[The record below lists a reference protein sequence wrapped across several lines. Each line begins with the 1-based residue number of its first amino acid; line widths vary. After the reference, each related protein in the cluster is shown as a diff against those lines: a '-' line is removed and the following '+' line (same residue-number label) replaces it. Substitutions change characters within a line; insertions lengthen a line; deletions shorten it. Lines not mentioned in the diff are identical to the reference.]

1 MPAVLVSRVTPYG
14 TGLFVELDSN
24 IIGKYKH
31 IFENLKDE
39 KIYVITYLYGVYNE
53 NGEIVREYRKFY
65 KAPIRKIQLYANY
78 ILFIQKFY
86 IDISDLVADG
96 IPAGHIFIQIL
107 FTLQIEKTSDATT
120 IKIPIL
126 PGECPLYRS
135 LGIPDSTFTRIS
147 HEIASLSRSREELE
161 IIFNLFEVGLENIAS
176 DLMEGLKRL
185 NASDY
190 EGAIKFFRKVVEGF
204 RELLKRDEL
213 KAAGLGSRRQELL
226 TEFLSKTFS
235 LLSNFG
241 EHTGTQ
247 GSKDEAKF
255 SKEIALAISRYIASY
270 LTREEVRK
278 AISEPKGIATTQK
291 EGAQWVSLL

>member
-1 MPAVLVSRVTPYG
+1 MPAVLVSKIIPYG
-14 TGLFVELDSN
+14 TALFVELNSN

-39 KIYVITYLYGVYNE
+39 KIYVVTYLYGVYNE
-53 NGEIVREYRKFY
+53 NGEIVKEYRKFY
-65 KAPIRKIQLYANY
+65 KMPIRKIQYYVNY

-96 IPAGHIFIQIL
+96 IPAGHILIQVL
-107 FTLQIEKTSDATT
+107 FALQIEKASDATS

-126 PGECPLYRS
+126 PGECPLYYS
-135 LGIPDSTFTRIS
+135 LDIPNSAFTRIN
-147 HEIASLSRSREELE
+147 HEVGSLSRSREELE
-161 IIFNLFEVGLENIAS
+161 IVFNLFEIGLENIAS
-176 DLMEGLKRL
+176 DLMEGLKRF

-204 RELLKRDEL
+204 RELLKRNEL
-213 KAAGLGSRRQELL
+213 KAVGLGNRRQELL

-241 EHTGTQ
+241 EHAGTQ
-247 GSKDEAKF
+247 GSIDEAKF
-255 SKEIALAISRYIASY
+255 SKEIVFAISRYIASY

-278 AISEPKGIATTQK
+278 AISELKGVAMTEKQ
-291 EGAQWVSLL
+291 GAQWVSLP